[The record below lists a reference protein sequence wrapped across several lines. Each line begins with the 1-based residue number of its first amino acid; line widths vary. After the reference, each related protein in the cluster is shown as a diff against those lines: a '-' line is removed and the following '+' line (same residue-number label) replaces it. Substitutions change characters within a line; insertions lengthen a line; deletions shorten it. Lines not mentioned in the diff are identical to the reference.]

1 MRQRWGTYLV
11 ISGQR
16 SAWQSGEDHWRVI
29 MLPNNYRISR
39 VEKTLRRFEED
50 IPMLNMR
57 VKDLSAE
64 RQQSA
69 RQFAAA
75 LINQTR
81 AELNRLR
88 EEVSQGAEA
97 GTAHPNPE

>member
-1 MRQRWGTYLV
+1 
-11 ISGQR
+11 
-16 SAWQSGEDHWRVI
+16 
-29 MLPNNYRISR
+29 MLANDYRISR

-97 GTAHPNPE
+97 GTAEDRSKPA

>member
-1 MRQRWGTYLV
+1 
-11 ISGQR
+11 
-16 SAWQSGEDHWRVI
+16 

-57 VKDLSAE
+57 VRDLSAE

-75 LINQTR
+75 LISQTR
-81 AELNRLR
+81 AELDRLR
-88 EEVSQGAEA
+88 EEVSKGGAEA
-97 GTAHPNPE
+97 GTALPNPE

>member
-1 MRQRWGTYLV
+1 M
-11 ISGQR
+11 I
-16 SAWQSGEDHWRVI
+16 
-29 MLPNNYRISR
+29 PNAYRITR

-64 RQQSA
+64 RQRSA

-75 LINQTR
+75 LISQTR
-81 AELNRLR
+81 AELDRLLK
-88 EEVSQGAEA
+88 EQPKPGADA
-97 GTAHPNPE
+97 GEPPCEPAD

>member
-1 MRQRWGTYLV
+1 
-11 ISGQR
+11 
-16 SAWQSGEDHWRVI
+16 

-97 GTAHPNPE
+97 GTAEGRSKPA